1 MVIISNISLSVLS
14 KLNQK
19 ILMEYIEKQRC
30 KNKINKKNML
40 NNRIPN
46 LNSRKYQSFFT
57 FSPRPGTLSP
67 TESYA

>member
-1 MVIISNISLSVLS
+1 
-14 KLNQK
+14 
-19 ILMEYIEKQRC
+19 MEYIEKQRC

-46 LNSRKYQSFFT
+46 LNSRKYQSFVT